1 MDCVLYKHIDHDCG
15 RLSHQLET
23 LQDDL
28 QRLSAYIT
36 ELSDLSPSELAALKV
51 DDQLDTIHNCLQRFE
66 TRFLSVRITACEY
79 EFVTPI
85 EDEQTEATLASDLNF
100 KTIRSNARRA
110 NKLAG
115 QLTSTITRIRS
126 GLGQLQNPAMI
137 PQDIL
142 QLNQVVGNA
151 VDGLT
156 TEWNSVSELQ

>member
-1 MDCVLYKHIDHDCG
+1 MDCVLKKHIDHDCG

-36 ELSDLSPSELAALKV
+36 EFSNLSPSELEALKV

-66 TRFLSVRITACEY
+66 ARFLSIRVAACEY
-79 EFVTPI
+79 EFITPI
-85 EDEQTEATLASDLNF
+85 EDEQTQASIATDMNF

-110 NKLAG
+110 NKLAD

-126 GLGQLQNPAMI
+126 GLGQLQNPVGI
-137 PQDIL
+137 PEDIL
-142 QLNQVVGNA
+142 QLNQAVGNA

-156 TEWNSVSELQ
+156 SEWNSVSDLQ

>member
-1 MDCVLYKHIDHDCG
+1 MDCVLKKHIDHDCG

-36 ELSDLSPSELAALKV
+36 EFSNLSPSELAALKL

-66 TRFLSVRITACEY
+66 ARFLSIRVAACEY

-85 EDEQTEATLASDLNF
+85 EDEQNQASIATDMNF

-126 GLGQLQNPAMI
+126 GLGQLQNQTTI

-142 QLNQVVGNA
+142 QINQVVGNA

-156 TEWNSVSELQ
+156 SEWNSVSELQ